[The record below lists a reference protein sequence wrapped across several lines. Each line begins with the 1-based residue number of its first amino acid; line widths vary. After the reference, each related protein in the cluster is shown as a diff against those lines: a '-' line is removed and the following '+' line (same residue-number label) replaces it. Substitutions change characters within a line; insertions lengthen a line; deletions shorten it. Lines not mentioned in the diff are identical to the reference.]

1 MGVAYKKPVVMGEWG
16 VTRAQIVTDRA
27 GNPITQTDPGYN
39 AARNDWYKMIISTCY
54 LNGCAGTNIW
64 MLADWSDSA
73 FNVNLYKPYFDAK
86 RDAPIVK
93 TLGKWGWWL
102 SH

>member
-1 MGVAYKKPVVMGEWG
+1 M
-16 VTRAQIVTDRA
+16 TDKA

-39 AARNDWYKMIISTCY
+39 AARADWCKMIIAACY
-54 LNGCAGTNIW
+54 RNGCAGTNIW
-64 MLADWSDSA
+64 MLADWSDGA

-93 TLGKWGWWL
+93 LLGQWGWWL